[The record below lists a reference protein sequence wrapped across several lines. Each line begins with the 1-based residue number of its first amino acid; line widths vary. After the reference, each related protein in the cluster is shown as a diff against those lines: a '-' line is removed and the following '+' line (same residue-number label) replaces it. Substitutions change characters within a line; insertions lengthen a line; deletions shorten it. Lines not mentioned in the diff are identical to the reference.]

1 MAGQIQIKTKIEG
14 FTLRNVEEKDCG
26 LLLQLLKELAVYEK
40 MEHLVETTE
49 ELLKEA
55 LFVKKVTEAVIAEAN
70 GVPVGYAV
78 YFHNFS
84 TFVGRPGIYL
94 EDIYVKPEHR
104 GKGYGKAMLA
114 YVAKLAVER
123 NCGRL
128 EWTVLDWNAPSIAFY
143 KSLGAVPLD
152 EWTIYRLD
160 KETLKNLADT
170 F

>member
-1 MAGQIQIKTKIEG
+1 M
-14 FTLRNVEEKDCG
+14 
-26 LLLQLLKELAVYEK
+26 
-40 MEHLVETTE
+40 ETTE

-143 KSLGAVPLD
+143 KSLGAKPLE

-160 KETLKNLADT
+160 KDTLKGLADT

>member
-1 MAGQIQIKTKIEG
+1 MAGRIETKIKG
-14 FTLRNVEEKDCG
+14 FTLKQVEEEDCG
-26 LLLQLLKELAVYEK
+26 ILLRLLKELAVYEK
-40 MEHLVETTE
+40 LENIVETTE
-49 ELLKEA
+49 EMLKEA
-55 LFVKKVTEAVIAEAN
+55 LFQKKVTEAVIGEEN

-94 EDIYVKPEHR
+94 EDIYVQPEHR
-104 GKGYGKAMLA
+104 GKGYGKVMLS
-114 YVAKLAVER
+114 YLAKLAGDR

-143 KSLGAVPLD
+143 KSLGARPMD
-152 EWTIYRLD
+152 EWTMYRLD
-160 KETLKNLADT
+160 KEKLKELGEA